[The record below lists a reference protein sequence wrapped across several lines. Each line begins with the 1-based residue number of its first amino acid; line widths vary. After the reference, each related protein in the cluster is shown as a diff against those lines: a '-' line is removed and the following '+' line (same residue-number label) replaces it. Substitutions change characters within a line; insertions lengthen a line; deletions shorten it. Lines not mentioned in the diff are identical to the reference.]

1 MKCIYCNFEDSKVL
15 DSRLTDKGNS
25 VKRRR
30 ECLSCGKRFTTYEM
44 VEVLPILVIKNDGT
58 RQPFDRV
65 KVQNGIVRACEKRA
79 VSLAD
84 INNLVHE
91 IEDSIQ
97 NSLASEVKTVDIGE
111 MVMKGLKDL
120 DEVAYIR
127 FASVYKQFADVS
139 TFLSFVK
146 EFEKKIKK

>member
-1 MKCIYCNFEDSKVL
+1 MKCIYCNFDDSKVL
-15 DSRLTDKGNS
+15 DSRLTDRGNS

-30 ECLSCGKRFTTYEM
+30 ECLSCAKRFTTYEM
-44 VEVLPILVIKNDGT
+44 VEAIPILVIKNDGT
-58 RQPFDRV
+58 RQPFDRS
-65 KVQNGIVRACEKRA
+65 KVQNGIVRSCEKRA
-79 VSLAD
+79 VSIAD
-84 INNLVHE
+84 INNLVRE
-91 IEDSIQ
+91 IEDNIQ
-97 NSLASEVKTVDIGE
+97 NSLASEIKSSDIGE